1 MPSLVKTRLVSG
13 RDFFSSRVRLF
24 DAESGEDQISYRAVT
39 SFLRESG
46 FSMPSLVKTRLV
58 SGRDFFSS
66 RVRLFDAE
74 SGEDQT
80 RIGP

>member
-1 MPSLVKTRLVSG
+1 M
-13 RDFFSSRVRLF
+13 
-24 DAESGEDQISYRAVT
+24 T